1 MPVRYL
7 LDEHVDPLYK
17 TQILRQQP
25 DLTVWLV
32 GDPDAPPRGTLD
44 PDILRWCEDTGFI
57 LVTNN
62 RKSMPGHL
70 IDHVHS
76 GRHVP
81 GILTLNPDMSIGQTI
96 DQLLLIAAASVD
108 FEYQDLITYL
118 PIT

>member
-1 MPVRYL
+1 MPVHYL
-7 LDEHVDPLYK
+7 VDEHVDPLYK

-44 PDILRWCEDTGFI
+44 PDILRWRQDTGFI

-62 RKSMPGHL
+62 RASMPGRL

-76 GRHVP
+76 GAGGTCRP
-81 GILTLNPDMSIGQTI
+81 SPPTERSRR
-96 DQLLLIAAASVD
+96 S
-108 FEYQDLITYL
+108 
-118 PIT
+118 